1 MTTKII
7 ITELKRETFIQELL
21 TKNPGIII
29 IKFSAKWCGPC
40 KKIET
45 IVNNFFSTSPPNVLC
60 CDLDIDVNFDLYSF
74 FKFKKMVN
82 GIPHLMCFVKDNLT
96 FVPNESCSGTNLN
109 DLDVFFKECNKHSQ
123 NVKKNV
129 NT

>member
-1 MTTKII
+1 MTTKTI
-7 ITELKRETFIQELL
+7 ITELKRGDFNILL
-21 TKNPGIII
+21 TKNTGIII

-45 IVNNFFSTSPPNVLC
+45 IVNSFFSTSPPNVLC

-96 FVPNESCSGTNLN
+96 FVPNERCSGANLY

-123 NVKKNV
+123 NVKKNT

>member
-7 ITELKRETFIQELL
+7 ISELKRETFNELL
-21 TKNPGIII
+21 TKNPGMII

-40 KKIET
+40 KKIEPF
-45 IVNNFFSTSPPNVLC
+45 VNNIFASSPHNVLC

-82 GIPHLMCFVKDNLT
+82 GIPVLLCFLKDNLT
-96 FVPNESCSGTNLN
+96 FVPNETCVGANMN
-109 DLDVFFKECNKHSQ
+109 DLDTFFKTCNKHLQ
-123 NVKKNV
+123 DMKLKLND
-129 NT
+129 